1 MFLAW
6 EKSCPLEIYLSED
19 RYELLS
25 FRLNNWSLRFEKKL
39 NYLISHSPKLNNT
52 ADGDL
57 KCCWINYDI
66 LLNSLL
72 SFLCPFFISKASVMR
87 KVYHP
92 SREERWVRDLSAWMA
107 LDLHLSLLTT
117 QMQVW
122 SYVTCIL
129 KSKTEKAQASLLS
142 LFWPSVLQPVMANR
156 SDSHTQSWNK

>member
-6 EKSCPLEIYLSED
+6 EKSCPFEIYLPED
-19 RYELLS
+19 WSELLS
-25 FRLNNWSLRFEKKL
+25 FQLFEIWKKST
-39 NYLISHSPKLNNT
+39 YLISHSPKLNNT
-52 ADGDL
+52 AVGDL

-72 SFLCPFFISKASVMR
+72 SFLCPFLISKASVIG

-92 SREERWVRDLSAWMA
+92 SRDERWVRDLSAWMA

-122 SYVTCIL
+122 SDVTCIL
-129 KSKTEKAQASLLS
+129 KSKTEKAQASLFS
-142 LFWPSVLQPVMANR
+142 FVLTFSATACHDKQVR
-156 SDSHTQSWNK
+156 FTLTDL